1 MSTSLIKSRDR
12 VQEHGEVFTPPFI
25 VADML
30 ALVESKVK
38 NIESRF
44 LEPACGD
51 GNFLAAILEARL
63 NQLDKKYRCH
73 QPEWERQAFFAV
85 SSLYGIELLQDNVE
99 RCRRRLFSVFR
110 VHYEDRHP
118 SFWKGNKY
126 KKNNQLCEAIHF
138 VLYCNIVQGNALDMC
153 QTQGAGLP
161 KCDKRGYVLPI
172 IFSEWNTYQNNQ
184 IIRKEWVYQNLVN
197 KDTPNNQTPF
207 FRQPETLPVSGRVSQ
222 NNKNDLLTEN
232 HQQGDLFADLFA
244 ETAFRQP
251 EKLNP
256 FSVAR
261 GLPRRDESRLAMTV
275 ELGKVAQPTKVQ
287 QATPFTQTR
296 EFFPVNYW
304 EISEAI
310 YQKPRRHQ
318 RQGGKNA

>member
-1 MSTSLIKSRDR
+1 MTASNALIKSRDR

-63 NQLDKKYRCH
+63 NLLDKKYRCH

-99 RCRRRLFSVFR
+99 RCRKRLFSVFR
-110 VHYEDRHP
+110 VHYEDSHP
-118 SFWKGNKY
+118 SFWKGDKY
-126 KKNNQLCEAIHF
+126 KKNNQLCESIHF
-138 VLYCNIVQGNALDMC
+138 VLHCNIVQGNALDMC

-161 KCDKRGYVLPI
+161 KCDKRGDVLPI

-197 KDTPNNQTPF
+197 NNQQQS
-207 FRQPETLPVSGRVSQ
+207 FRQPETLSVSENQ
-222 NNKNDLLTEN
+222 QNDLLAEN
-232 HQQGDLFADLFA
+232 NRQGDLFADLFA
-244 ETAFRQP
+244 ETDFRQP

-275 ELGKVAQPTKVQ
+275 S
-287 QATPFTQTR
+287 PFTQTR

-304 EISEAI
+304 EICEEI

-318 RQGGKNA
+318 RQGGRNA